1 MAAEPKK
8 YYWYKLKQGFFEEKT
23 QKFLRQ
29 LPGGDTLLIIY
40 LKLML
45 TATSSEGVIK
55 YDELMPS
62 CEEELALI
70 LDEDVANVRLTL
82 TALEKAGAIEW
93 WDNNRLYMTAVKSLT
108 GKEGASTERVR
119 KHREKKKLLALQC
132 NTDETAS
139 NACNVLCNTEIDLE
153 KEREL
158 KRDTD
163 IRDTKKEK
171 DKKENPALVT
181 GLFNNI
187 CHSLPVGN
195 PSSDPEAEINVTLDA
210 GYTVKDFEEVFRKAE
225 ASSFLRGE
233 NDHKWQASFVW
244 LIKAKNMKKV
254 LSGKYDDK
262 RGRTAQ
268 TGKNTNVDMNA
279 GTEEEPVAEII
290 AAARESPADPD
301 KAFNS
306 LSEVCRNAVG
316 TPQRLRGLAHVK
328 DEAIRELIEPRL
340 TGGNV
345 GKEDQGLHSR

>member
-1 MAAEPKK
+1 MAAEAKK

-62 CEEELALI
+62 CEEELALM

-132 NTDETAS
+132 NTDETEG
-139 NACNVLCNTEIDLE
+139 NTCNVLYNTEIDID
-153 KEREL
+153 KEIEL

-171 DKKENPALVT
+171 DKKEKPALVT
-181 GLFNNI
+181 GMFKNI
-187 CHSLPVGN
+187 CRSLPVGN
-195 PSSDPEAEINVTLDA
+195 IVKDPEAEINATLDA
-210 GYTVKDFEEVFRKAE
+210 GYTLNDLEEVFRKAE

-233 NDHKWQASFVW
+233 NDHKWQASFMW
-244 LIKAKNMKKV
+244 LIKAKNVKKV

-262 RGRTAQ
+262 RQDSGD
-268 TGKNTNVDMNA
+268 GENV
-279 GTEEEPVAEII
+279 TEEDVVAEII
-290 AAARESPADPD
+290 AAARESPEDPD
-301 KAFNS
+301 RVFDS
-306 LSEVCRNAVG
+306 MSETCRTIVR
-316 TPQRLRGLAHVK
+316 TPQRLRNMAHLK
-328 DEAIRELIEPRL
+328 DKAIRELV
-340 TGGNV
+340 GGKV
-345 GKEDQGLHSR
+345 EREKT

>member
-1 MAAEPKK
+1 MAAEAKK

-62 CEEELALI
+62 CEEELALM

-108 GKEGASTERVR
+108 GKEGESTERVR

-132 NTDETAS
+132 NTDETEG
-139 NACNVLCNTEIDLE
+139 NTCNVLCNTEIDID
-153 KEREL
+153 KEIEL

-171 DKKENPALVT
+171 DKKEKPALVT
-181 GLFNNI
+181 GMFKNI
-187 CHSLPVGN
+187 CRSLPVGN
-195 PSSDPEAEINVTLDA
+195 IVKDPEAEINATLDA
-210 GYTVKDFEEVFRKAE
+210 GYTLNDLEEVFRKAE

-233 NDHKWQASFVW
+233 NDHKWQASFMW
-244 LIKAKNMKKV
+244 LIKAKNVKKV

-262 RGRTAQ
+262 RQDCGD
-268 TGKNTNVDMNA
+268 GENVA
-279 GTEEEPVAEII
+279 EEDVVAEII
-290 AAARESPADPD
+290 AAARESPEDPD
-301 KAFNS
+301 RVFDS
-306 LSEVCRNAVG
+306 MSETCRAIVR
-316 TPQRLRGLAHVK
+316 TPQRLRNMAHLK
-328 DEAIRELIEPRL
+328 DDAIRELV
-340 TGGNV
+340 GGKF
-345 GKEDQGLHSR
+345 GREKT

>member
-1 MAAEPKK
+1 MAAEAKK

-62 CEEELALI
+62 CEEELALM

-139 NACNVLCNTEIDLE
+139 NTCNVLCNTEIDID
-153 KEREL
+153 KELEL

-171 DKKENPALVT
+171 DKKEKSALVA

-187 CHSLPVGN
+187 CHSLPLGN
-195 PSSDPEAEINVTLDA
+195 PSQNPEAEINATLDA
-210 GYTVKDFEEVFRKAE
+210 GYTLNDFKEVFRKAE

-233 NDHKWQASFVW
+233 NDHKWQASFMW
-244 LIKAKNMKKV
+244 LIKAKNVKKV

-262 RGRTAQ
+262 RQDSGD
-268 TGKNTNVDMNA
+268 GENVS
-279 GTEEEPVAEII
+279 EEDVVAEII
-290 AAARESPADPD
+290 AAARESPEDPD
-301 KAFNS
+301 RVFDS
-306 LSEVCRNAVG
+306 MSETCRAIVR
-316 TPQRLRGLAHVK
+316 TPQRLRNMAHLK
-328 DEAIRELIEPRL
+328 DEAIRKLV
-340 TGGNV
+340 GGEV
-345 GKEDQGLHSR
+345 GREKT

>member
-1 MAAEPKK
+1 MAAEAKK

-62 CEEELALI
+62 CEEELALM

-132 NTDETAS
+132 NTDETEG
-139 NACNVLCNTEIDLE
+139 NTCNVLCNTEIDID
-153 KEREL
+153 KEIEL

-171 DKKENPALVT
+171 DKKEKPALVT
-181 GLFNNI
+181 GMFKNI
-187 CHSLPVGN
+187 CRSLPVGN
-195 PSSDPEAEINVTLDA
+195 IVKDPEAEINATLDA
-210 GYTVKDFEEVFRKAE
+210 GYTLNDLEEVFRRAE

-233 NDHKWQASFVW
+233 NDHKWQASFMW
-244 LIKAKNMKKV
+244 LIKAKNVKKV

-262 RGRTAQ
+262 RQDSGD
-268 TGKNTNVDMNA
+268 GENV
-279 GTEEEPVAEII
+279 TEEDVVAEII
-290 AAARESPADPD
+290 AAARESPEDPD
-301 KAFNS
+301 RVFDS
-306 LSEVCRNAVG
+306 MSETCRAIVR
-316 TPQRLRGLAHVK
+316 TPQRLRNMAHLK
-328 DEAIRELIEPRL
+328 DEAIRELV
-340 TGGNV
+340 GGKV
-345 GKEDQGLHSR
+345 GREKT

>member
-1 MAAEPKK
+1 MAAEAKK

-62 CEEELALI
+62 CEEELALM

-132 NTDETAS
+132 NTDETEG
-139 NACNVLCNTEIDLE
+139 NTCNVLCNTEIDID
-153 KEREL
+153 KEIEL

-181 GLFNNI
+181 GMFENI
-187 CHSLPVGN
+187 CHSLPLGN
-195 PSSDPEAEINVTLDA
+195 PSKDPEAEINAALDA
-210 GYTVKDFEEVFRKAE
+210 GYTLNDFEEVFRKAE

-233 NDHKWQASFVW
+233 NDHKWQASFIW

-254 LSGKYDDK
+254 LSGKYDNTK
-262 RGRTAQ
+262 VAKTEKKSE
-268 TGKNTNVDMNA
+268 KNATSGLTFTEDALINA
-279 GTEEEPVAEII
+279 II
-290 AAARESPADPD
+290 AAARDSPSDPD

-306 LSEVCRNAVG
+306 LSEVCRNVVR
-316 TPQRLRGLAHVK
+316 TPQRLRNMAHLK
-328 DEAIRELIEPRL
+328 DEAIRELV
-340 TGGNV
+340 GGKV
-345 GKEDQGLHSR
+345 EREKT

>member
-1 MAAEPKK
+1 MAAEAKK

-62 CEEELALI
+62 CEEELALM

-132 NTDETAS
+132 NTDETEG
-139 NACNVLCNTEIDLE
+139 NTCNVLCNTEIDID
-153 KEREL
+153 KEIEL

-163 IRDTKKEK
+163 IRDTKK
-171 DKKENPALVT
+171 KKIKKKNRR
-181 GLFNNI
+181 
-187 CHSLPVGN
+187 SLPACLKISVGH
-195 PSSDPEAEINVTLDA
+195 
-210 GYTVKDFEEVFRKAE
+210 F
-225 ASSFLRGE
+225 
-233 NDHKWQASFVW
+233 
-244 LIKAKNMKKV
+244 
-254 LSGKYDDK
+254 
-262 RGRTAQ
+262 
-268 TGKNTNVDMNA
+268 
-279 GTEEEPVAEII
+279 
-290 AAARESPADPD
+290 
-301 KAFNS
+301 
-306 LSEVCRNAVG
+306 LSE
-316 TPQRLRGLAHVK
+316 TL
-328 DEAIRELIEPRL
+328 
-340 TGGNV
+340 
-345 GKEDQGLHSR
+345 